1 MMINKMLGI
10 VNDLVKDFDGLYSQS
25 PDIYKCLEDIQV
37 RNINKDSIQL
47 DNQFLDNDYFISS
60 YLDIQ
65 YNEDVDDFRISFNF
79 KKYLIEKSSRD
90 QICVQKIICCKYNE
104 LNEVIVETIK
114 TCFNFINSNSNSN
127 SNFNCENKS
136 YFVSLD
142 GKRVSDYY
150 SNKAEAIAWAEE
162 NYSIDDDRIA
172 IENEDNEI
180 KWDEV
185 NKVYYVI
192 RNGDKWILDI

>member
-65 YNEDVDDFRISFNF
+65 YNEDVDDFRIVFNF
-79 KKYLIEKSSRD
+79 KKYSKEKSSRD
-90 QICVQKIICCKYNE
+90 QISIQKIICCKYDE
-104 LNEVIVETIK
+104 LNEVIRQTIK
-114 TCFNFINSNSNSN
+114 TCFNFINFN

-142 GKRVSDYY
+142 GERVSDYY
-150 SNKAEAIAWAEE
+150 SNKTEAIAWAEE

-172 IENEDNEI
+172 IEDEDNEI
-180 KWDEV
+180 KYDEV
-185 NKVYYVI
+185 NKVHYVI
-192 RNGDKWILDI
+192 RNGDKWIVGT